1 MKILKD
7 LIYDVYY
14 VKENKTVY
22 IYPPVKVRDL
32 IQIKQM
38 LKYYSLDIENI
49 VVGRMYENYG

>member
-22 IYPPVKVRDL
+22 IYPPVRVRDL